1 MFSNVHLRNHKYYI
15 IGAKSCWCT
24 VSESPTPI
32 SFLDLSVAHKIWRE
46 NLMARS
52 LILTHSLRVATVALS
67 ARGLVWQRC
76 DTTLCSSRNS
86 AIADKPRDA
95 FRGQSRLPRSPW
107 DIRFQIC
114 RNLENRVTGS
124 SRSLKVGPF
133 DILCT
138 GYGFLL
144 VFYSNFSP
152 KTSTIFEIFDFKS
165 AVTLK
170 TGLELCQG
178 HWKCHHSIERIMT
191 SY

>member
-15 IGAKSCWCT
+15 IGAKGCWCT

-32 SFLDLSVAHKIWRE
+32 SFLDLSVAHKI

-76 DTTLCSSRNS
+76 GTTLCSSRNS

-114 RNLENRVTGS
+114 RNLENRVRALP
-124 SRSLKVGPF
+124 RSLKMSPF
-133 DILCT
+133 DRAHND
-138 GYGFLL
+138 FLL
-144 VFYSNFSP
+144 KFHGNHRPISYRFRDRRRFQSKIAKFSHP
-152 KTSTIFEIFDFKS
+152 CILHPAEWFP
-165 AVTLK
+165 LK
-170 TGLELCQG
+170 LGTGAG
-178 HWKCHHSIERIMT
+178 GWK
-191 SY
+191 Y